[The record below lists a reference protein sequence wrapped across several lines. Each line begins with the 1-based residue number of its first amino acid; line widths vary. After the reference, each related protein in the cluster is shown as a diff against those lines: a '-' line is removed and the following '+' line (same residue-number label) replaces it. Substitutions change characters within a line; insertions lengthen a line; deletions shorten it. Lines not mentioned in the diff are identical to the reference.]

1 MANIVMGT
9 MGSLVPKLFELLK
22 EEYNLQTEIKNRIRS
37 LTGELEDAQAA
48 LRKVAQVP
56 WDQLDEQVQLWA
68 REVRELSYD
77 MEDVLDIFL
86 VQVKGRDSAKKEGSL
101 KRLGEKMANLF
112 KKSKARR
119 EISVG
124 VEDIMTH
131 LDEVTKRCRRYK
143 VNDIMARPAIASTV
157 DPRLSAM
164 YNKVKNL
171 VGIDKSS
178 SELISMLQ
186 TEQRGDVPN
195 AKVKIVSVVGV
206 GGLGKTTLTKAVYD
220 KLKGNFEHWAFVPV
234 GRNPDLKKVFKD
246 ILIDLDKH
254 RYLKYSTAILDERQ
268 LIDELRSFFL
278 DNKRYF
284 IVIDDIWEV
293 QSWETIKLA
302 FDGDDDNNQGA
313 RMIITTRKIDV
324 ATKAS
329 AVYKLQPLPNDS
341 SRELFCTRMSGDQG
355 SLVDN
360 KPNEISNKILKKC
373 GGIPLAII
381 TMASLLT
388 NKPRDKWY
396 EIYKTIGFG
405 CKDSNEGENTMT
417 RILSFSYYDLPL
429 RLRTCLLYLGAFP
442 EDSIIDK
449 GSLIWRWVAEGFVH
463 EQQGTWLFET
473 GEGYFNDL
481 INRSLIQGVQ
491 EEDVNHHNRVDSITG
506 CRVHD
511 IVLDF
516 IRSMSHEENFFTILE
531 NNGQDT
537 PSKSP
542 PVRRLAHH
550 NMTMRHTAAHQA
562 NNHLTDAMRTVRSFS
577 AHGCAIESWA
587 PLCSFTLL
595 RVLAIED
602 CNPVDGCRLRVE
614 HVGHLLHLRYLSL
627 RRTHIQRI
635 PEEIGGLKFL
645 QTVDLEGCNIV
656 ETPSGSSLPTQL
668 VCLRIKFDPSG
679 PAANNG
685 DVGWVG
691 RLTSLE
697 ELFIDER
704 YQWKELGSLRKL
716 RVLNANINVEDAE
729 SMRDFLDSISHLDRL
744 QHLQIRNS
752 SFRISEFEAAGW
764 EAARFVL
771 PRQLRLLYVGYPIK
785 FRKLP
790 PCINPSGLPNISHLF
805 LRMRDVDEQDLRN
818 LGCLPELRCLFLA
831 VDQCSAAI
839 SSNIIINDSSNVACY
854 FPKPR
859 RFRLVGAMVLLF
871 VTNNKEDGNKKVVSF
886 HLWDGS
892 SDISLPPLFDSE
904 GDELQRSMS
913 AASTATAYDD
923 HENKEEGSI
932 CIGKQGAT
940 TALPRCRFMPSLQ
953 VLEFYICGKA
963 TLDHHSWD
971 NLMGWEYLSSL
982 QEINVYI
989 WQQPIPAAAAKL
1001 GLQKVEAVLR
1011 RAADEHPNRPTL
1023 HVDEW

>member
-1 MANIVMGT
+1 MADIVMGT

-131 LDEVTKRCRRYK
+131 LDEVTKRCPRYK

-206 GGLGKTTLTKAVYD
+206 GGLGKTTLAKAVYD

-405 CKDSNEGENTMT
+405 HKNSNEGENTTM
-417 RILSFSYYDLPL
+417 RILSFSYYDMPL
-429 RLRTCLLYLGAFP
+429 HLRTCLLYLGAFP

-449 GSLIWRWVAEGFVH
+449 GALIWRWVAEGFIH
-463 EQQGTWLFET
+463 EEQGTWLFET

-516 IRSMSHEENFFTILE
+516 IRFMSYKENFFTILDI
-531 NNGQDT
+531 NGQGP

-550 NMTMRHTAAHQA
+550 NLTMAHAATHQA
-562 NNHLTDAMRTVRSFS
+562 NNHFTEAKQTVRSFS

-602 CNPVDGCRLRVE
+602 CNPVGGRRLCVE
-614 HVGHLLHLRYLSL
+614 QVGHLLHLRYLSL
-627 RRTHIQRI
+627 RGTHIRRI
-635 PEEIGGLKFL
+635 PEEIGGLRFL
-645 QTVDLEGCNIV
+645 QTVDLERCNIV

-668 VCLRIKFDPSG
+668 VCLRIQFDQSG
-679 PAANNG
+679 PSTNNG

-697 ELFIDER
+697 ELFIDE
-704 YQWKELGSLRKL
+704 
-716 RVLNANINVEDAE
+716 
-729 SMRDFLDSISHLDRL
+729 RL

-790 PCINPSGLPNISHLF
+790 PCINPWGLPNLSHLF
-805 LRMRDVDEQDLRN
+805 LRLRDVDEQDLRN

-854 FPKPR
+854 FPKLR

-871 VTNNKEDGNKKVVSF
+871 VANNKEDGNKKVVSF

-923 HENKEEGSI
+923 HGNKEEGSI